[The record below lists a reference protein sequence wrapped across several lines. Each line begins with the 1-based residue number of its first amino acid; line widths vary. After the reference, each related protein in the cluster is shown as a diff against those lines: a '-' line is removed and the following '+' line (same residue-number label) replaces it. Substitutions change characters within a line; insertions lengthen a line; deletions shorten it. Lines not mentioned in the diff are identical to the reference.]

1 MILQPEQLELVLR
14 QLRYVLHENHYLI
27 TDCKR
32 RLIDIYGPAAGFE
45 YDKLSK
51 EVRYREV
58 LAVARRLTGGEC
70 AGAGAEVRLLRPP
83 ALPPGRP
90 LPRQVRVPRVSV
102 SVLSGVVASVEDV
115 GVIADISCG
124 RDTEQC

>member
-32 RLIDIYGPAAGFE
+32 RLIDIYGHAAGFE

-51 EVRYREV
+51 EVRYR
-58 LAVARRLTGGEC
+58 ATAMTRRLTGGEC

>member
-1 MILQPEQLELVLR
+1 M
-14 QLRYVLHENHYLI
+14 
-27 TDCKR
+27 
-32 RLIDIYGPAAGFE
+32 
-45 YDKLSK
+45 LSLCGQFFLTGGGCWSD
-51 EVRYREV
+51 VEV

>member
-32 RLIDIYGPAAGFE
+32 RLIDIYGHAAGFE

-51 EVRYREV
+51 EVRYRGTS
-58 LAVARRLTGGEC
+58 LQQ
-70 AGAGAEVRLLRPP
+70 PP
-83 ALPPGRP
+83 LV
-90 LPRQVRVPRVSV
+90 QKN
-102 SVLSGVVASVEDV
+102 
-115 GVIADISCG
+115 
-124 RDTEQC
+124 